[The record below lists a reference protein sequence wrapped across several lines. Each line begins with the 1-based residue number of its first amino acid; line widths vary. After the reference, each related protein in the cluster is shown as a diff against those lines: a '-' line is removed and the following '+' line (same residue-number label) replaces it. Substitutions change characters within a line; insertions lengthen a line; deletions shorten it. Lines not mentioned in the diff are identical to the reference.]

1 MNNPIPCFTDSSENR
16 FPDTDGPQLSAPVWI
31 KTKDCMS
38 AVELSAK
45 VDADGLCRVWASWRE
60 SHDLLLML
68 HGFLMITGLRDCDAA
83 WREIDFLV
91 DMLNAEEGP

>member
-1 MNNPIPCFTDSSENR
+1 MNTNLMPCGLDDERIR
-16 FPDTDGPQLSAPVWI
+16 FEPDGPELVAPVWI
-31 KTKDCMS
+31 KSEQC
-38 AVELSAK
+38 AVERSAK
-45 VDADGLCRVWASWRE
+45 ADAAGLCRVWASWRE

-91 DMLNAEEGP
+91 DMLNAEEGQ